1 MHLTIDYRT
10 DYRFTQPQTRV
21 IQLLRV
27 TPCSH
32 AGQTVVNWALD
43 VDCDARLRSQVD
55 GFGNK
60 VTMLYVPGPVDHVS
74 VAVSGEVFTD
84 ATAGVI
90 RDAPEPL
97 PPAVFL
103 RSTAL
108 SAPSTAIR
116 NLAKDLQRV
125 EKDELSRLH
134 LLNRELNRSLS
145 FDPGKTQVD
154 TDAATAFDAGH
165 GVCQDFA
172 HIFCATARLMG
183 SPARYISGHLY
194 RRDGAEQ
201 QPAAHAWVEA
211 HIDGFGWIGFDP
223 ANGISADDAYI
234 RVAAGLDY
242 SGAAPL
248 SGART
253 GGGSESLE
261 VGVRVRMAQS
271 QQQN

>member
-1 MHLTIDYRT
+1 MHLSIDYRT

-21 IQLLRV
+21 IQMLRV
-27 TPCSH
+27 TPASH
-32 AGQTVVNWALD
+32 AGQTIVGWTLD

-55 GFGNK
+55 GYGNK

-74 VAVSGEVFTD
+74 VNVSGEVFTD
-84 ATAGVI
+84 DTAGVI

-97 PPAVFL
+97 PAAVFL
-103 RSTAL
+103 RSTPL
-108 SAPSTAIR
+108 SAPSRGIR
-116 NLAKDLQRV
+116 TLAKQLLDL
-125 EKDELSRLH
+125 EKEELSRLH
-134 LLNRELNRSLS
+134 LLNRELNRSLA
-145 FDPGKTQVD
+145 FDTGATMVD

-165 GVCQDFA
+165 GVCQDFS
-172 HIFCATARLMG
+172 HIFLAAARLMG
-183 SPARYISGHLY
+183 TPARYISGHLY

-211 HIDGFGWIGFDP
+211 HVEGFGWIGFDP
-223 ANGISADDAYI
+223 TNGISADDAYI

-242 SGAAPL
+242 AGAAPL

-253 GGGSESLE
+253 GGGGESLDVE
-261 VGVRVRMAQS
+261 VRVRMAQG

>member
-10 DYRFTQPQTRV
+10 DYRFTQPQMRV

-32 AGQTVVNWALD
+32 AGQTIVGWTID
-43 VDCDARLRSQVD
+43 VDCDARLRNQVD
-55 GFGNK
+55 GYGNK

-74 VAVSGEVFTD
+74 VSVWGEVFTD
-84 ATAGVI
+84 DTAGVI

-97 PPAVFL
+97 PPSVFL
-103 RSTAL
+103 RSTPL
-108 SAPSTAIR
+108 SAPSKAIR
-116 NLAKDLQRV
+116 DLAAQLQRV

-134 LLNRELNRSLS
+134 LLNQELNRSLS
-145 FDPGKTQVD
+145 FDPGATLVD

-172 HIFCATARLMG
+172 HIFLAASRIMG
-183 SPARYISGHLY
+183 TPARYISGHLY

-211 HIDGFGWIGFDP
+211 YIDGFGWVGFDP
-223 ANGISADDAYI
+223 TNGISADDAYI
-234 RVAAGLDY
+234 RVATGLDY
-242 SGAAPL
+242 AAAAPL

-253 GGGSESLE
+253 GGGAESLE
-261 VGVRVRMAQS
+261 VDVRVRSAQS